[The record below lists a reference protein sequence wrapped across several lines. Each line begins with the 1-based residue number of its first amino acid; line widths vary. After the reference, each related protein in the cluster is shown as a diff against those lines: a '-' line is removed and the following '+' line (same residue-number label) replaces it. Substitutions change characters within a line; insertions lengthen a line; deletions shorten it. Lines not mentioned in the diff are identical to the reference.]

1 MDRKNDRDCVSGPDR
16 SASGLDRRALLKGAA
31 TTTVAAAAPL
41 KALAP
46 APADASEA
54 AAPQRTVFR
63 IHPAM
68 GLSRVGNSTDFYLAP
83 ETGAGELAA
92 SGEALWGGLPLDPA
106 TGAPLDAHGFRDAEG
121 RLKRQATRYRIYAY
135 NDAGWPSGEG
145 EEIVL
150 GSTIGGKKVK
160 DIVWT
165 VHVANKKLNN
175 YSHNQG
181 AEEVNLS
188 FFRDGKTPPIRR
200 PKDGPL
206 DDEKRLATLVIDPGP
221 RALSARADAG
231 KVAAFDTATP
241 ASAGAANGTVATLP
255 DYPKSFPADHFAL
268 DLPLRPL
275 DSLGDIRIE
284 KETGRLI
291 FAPGF
296 GNAAGIM
303 VDGKAPSLEGSPIF
317 IEHDNWFDDVS
328 DGPVDA
334 TIVFEDGS
342 VENVV
347 GAWALA
353 GAPGFAPQIRN
364 VVTVWDDVYDLFV
377 RELGLVP
384 ELHDGKGYMP
394 GFHPVFDE
402 DIRPLF
408 QAVKLLRWNIHLPR
422 YAVMAHDAIGDIKPA
437 DDPTVKLPNFKSL
450 IRNPFVP
457 SQDAVGAP
465 LMPLSLGAAGKP
477 FLSITPTQYFM
488 LHQWHRKLVSDT
500 PRKALGAGENLDR
513 VTMVN
518 GVAGRMN
525 PGLQYP
531 FVIRDTHLFRR
542 DWRTAGCGPFRIAA
556 ASLDYAKARKDRP
569 FLGVGYVP
577 FRDAPV
583 EPGDLTK
590 FMAVPW
596 LTDFNQCTVHPPFP
610 NPNNDTTLYWSW
622 PAERPYIVHPQA
634 LSHFDPATGWTPGEQ
649 VYAVRGAGTETH
661 YPALHGR
668 FQVQRDF
675 VLNWYKVGFVVQAS
689 RIDPAARPASADDPF
704 LEVASFFE
712 TTPDQKVAGWPTY
725 NVPPAP

>member
-1 MDRKNDRDCVSGPDR
+1 MDRRDSDRERVDVRRDGPH
-16 SASGLDRRALLKGAA
+16 LDRRALLKGAA

-41 KALAP
+41 KALTP
-46 APADASEA
+46 APAAADET
-54 AAPQRTVFR
+54 AAPQRTTFR

-68 GLSRVGNSTDFYLAP
+68 GLARVGNSTDYYLAP
-83 ETGAGELAA
+83 ETGAGELAT
-92 SGEALWGGLPLDPA
+92 SGEALWGGLPLDAA
-106 TGAPLDAHGFRDAEG
+106 TGKPLDAHGFRDAEG

-135 NDAGWPSGEG
+135 SEAGWPTGEG
-145 EEIVL
+145 REIVL
-150 GSTIGGKKVK
+150 GSTIDGKTVK

-165 VHVANKKLNN
+165 VHIANKKLNN
-175 YSHNQG
+175 FSHNQG
-181 AEEVNLS
+181 VEEVNLS
-188 FFRDGKTPPIRR
+188 FFADGKTPPIRR

-206 DDEKRLATLVIDPGP
+206 DSETRLATLVIDPGP
-221 RALSARADAG
+221 RTLSARADAG
-231 KVAAFDTATP
+231 KVAAFDRATP
-241 ASAGAANGTVATLP
+241 ASTAAAGGTVTPLP
-255 DYPKSFPADHFAL
+255 DYPQSFPADHFPL
-268 DLPLRPL
+268 DVPLRPI

-284 KETGRLI
+284 AETGRLI

-296 GNAAGIM
+296 GNAVGIM
-303 VDGKAPSLEGSPIF
+303 VDGKVPSLEGSPIF
-317 IEHDNWFDDVS
+317 IEHDQWFDDVS

-334 TIVFEDGS
+334 TIVFEDGTT
-342 VENVV
+342 ETVV

-384 ELHDGKGYMP
+384 ELHDGKGYRT
-394 GFHPVFDE
+394 GFRPFFDD

-408 QAVKLLRWNIHLPR
+408 QAVRLLRWNINLPR

-437 DDPTVKLPNFKSL
+437 DDPTAKLPNFKSL
-450 IRNPFVP
+450 IRSPFVP

-477 FLSITPTQYFM
+477 FLSITQTQYFM
-488 LHQWHRKLVSDT
+488 LHQWHRKLISDS
-500 PRKALGAGENLDR
+500 PRKALGAGETLDR
-513 VTMVN
+513 VTLVN

-531 FVIRDTHLFRR
+531 FVISDPHLYRR
-542 DWRTAGCGPFRIAA
+542 DWRTAGCGPFRINAA
-556 ASLDYAKARKDRP
+556 KLDYAAARKDRP

-577 FRDAPV
+577 LRTAPV

-596 LTDFNQCTVHPPFP
+596 LTDFNQCTIHPPFP

-622 PAERPYIVHPQA
+622 PAERPFVVHPQA
-634 LSHFDPATGWTPGEQ
+634 LASFDPAHGWTPGEQ
-649 VYAVRGAGTETH
+649 VYAVRGAGTTTH
-661 YPALHGR
+661 YPALVGR

-689 RIDPAARPASADDPF
+689 RIDPDARPAAADDPF
-704 LEVASFFE
+704 LEVASVFE
-712 TTPDQKVAGWPTY
+712 TAPDDKAAGWPTY

>member
-1 MDRKNDRDCVSGPDR
+1 MDREDFAHP
-16 SASGLDRRALLKGAA
+16 ALDRRELLKGAA
-31 TTTVAAAAPL
+31 TTVAAVLPFSAPVPAAAAEGE
-41 KALAP
+41 P
-46 APADASEA
+46 AR
-54 AAPQRTVFR
+54 PQRTTFR

-68 GLSRVGNSTDFYLAP
+68 GLSRVGNSAAFYLAP
-83 ETGAGELAA
+83 ETAAGELATT
-92 SGEALWGGLPLDPA
+92 GEALWGGLPLDPSS
-106 TGAPLDAHGFRDAEG
+106 GAPLDADGFRDAEG

-135 NDAGWPSGEG
+135 TEAGWPTGEG
-145 EEIVL
+145 QEIVL
-150 GSTIGGKKVK
+150 GSVVDGRTVK

-175 YSHNQG
+175 FSHNSG

-188 FFRDGKTPPIRR
+188 FYRDGRTPPVRR
-200 PKDGPL
+200 PGDGPL
-206 DDEKRLATLVIDPGP
+206 DSEKRLATLVIDPGP

-231 KVAAFDTATP
+231 KVAAFDRTTP
-241 ASAGAANGTVATLP
+241 ASFAKPDGTVAVAA
-255 DYPKSFPADHFAL
+255 DYPKSFPADHFTL
-268 DLPLRPL
+268 DVPLRPI

-284 KETGRLI
+284 AETGRLI

-296 GNAAGIM
+296 GNTVGIM
-303 VDGKAPSLEGSPIF
+303 VDGKVPSLEGSPIF
-317 IEHDNWFDDVS
+317 IEHDQWFDDVS

-334 TIVFEDGS
+334 TLVFEDGS
-342 VENVV
+342 VETVA

-353 GAPGFAPQIRN
+353 GAPGFAPQVRN
-364 VVTVWDDVYDLFV
+364 VVTVWDDVYDVFV

-384 ELHDGKGYMP
+384 ELHDGRGYMP
-394 GFHPVFDE
+394 GFRPVFED

-437 DDPTVKLPNFKSL
+437 DDPTAKLPNFKSL

-457 SQDAVGAP
+457 SQDSIGQP
-465 LMPLSLGAAGKP
+465 LMPLSLGSAGKP

-488 LHQWHRKLVSDT
+488 LHQWHGKLLAEN
-500 PRKALGAGENLDR
+500 PRRPLGPGETLDR
-513 VTMVN
+513 VTLVN

-531 FVIRDTHLFRR
+531 FVILDTHLFRR
-542 DWRTAGCGPFRIAA
+542 DWRTAGCGPFRINAA
-556 ASLDYAKARKDRP
+556 TLDYAAARKDRP

-577 FRDAPV
+577 LRDAPV

-596 LTDFNQCTVHPPFP
+596 LTDFNQCTIHPPFP
-610 NPNNDTTLYWSW
+610 NPNGDKTLYWSW
-622 PAERPYIVHPQA
+622 PAERPFVVHPQS
-634 LSHFDPATGWTPGEQ
+634 LSHFDAERGWTPGQQ
-649 VYAVRGAGTETH
+649 VYAVRGAGTTTH
-661 YPALHGR
+661 YPALEGR
-668 FQVQRDF
+668 FQVQRAF

-712 TTPDQKVAGWPTY
+712 TSPDQTVAEWPSF